1 MGAAFA
7 PVFQDYPILGY
18 TDDPP
23 MAKQSD
29 EPLRISEVAALRE
42 ILGRF
47 NDARCVLEC
56 AVRSLEQWQRLDETE
71 DDARR
76 SYDPEIVCLRH
87 AQKLLA
93 EVSDTVDRHILRLE
107 AT

>member
-1 MGAAFA
+1 
-7 PVFQDYPILGY
+7 
-18 TDDPP
+18 
-23 MAKQSD
+23 MAGQSD
-29 EPLRISEVAALRE
+29 ELASGKDVAALRE

-56 AVRSLEQWQRLDETE
+56 AVRSLEQWQSFDEAE

-76 SYDPEIVCLRH
+76 SCDPEIVCLRH

-93 EVSDTVDRHILRLE
+93 NVYDELDSTIARL
-107 AT
+107 AST

>member
-1 MGAAFA
+1 
-7 PVFQDYPILGY
+7 
-18 TDDPP
+18 

-29 EPLRISEVAALRE
+29 GLTSGNEVAALRE

-56 AVRSLEQWQRLDETE
+56 AVRSLEQWQSLDEAE
-71 DDARR
+71 DEARR

-93 EVSDTVDRHILRLE
+93 NVYDELDSTIARL
-107 AT
+107 AST

>member
-1 MGAAFA
+1 M
-7 PVFQDYPILGY
+7 
-18 TDDPP
+18 T
-23 MAKQSD
+23 KQSD
-29 EPLRISEVAALRE
+29 EPWSGSEVAALRE

-56 AVRSLEQWQRLDETE
+56 AVRSLEQWQSLDGTE
-71 DDARR
+71 DDARH

-87 AQKLLA
+87 SQKLLA
-93 EVSDTVDRHILRLE
+93 EVYDQISSAIARLA

>member
-1 MGAAFA
+1 
-7 PVFQDYPILGY
+7 
-18 TDDPP
+18 

-29 EPLRISEVAALRE
+29 EPAGRNEVAALRA

-56 AVRSLEQWQRLDETE
+56 AVRSLEQWQSLDEAE

-76 SYDPEIVCLRH
+76 SCDPEIVCLRH
-87 AQKLLA
+87 AQKMLA
-93 EVSDTVDRHILRLE
+93 DVYDELDSAIARLA